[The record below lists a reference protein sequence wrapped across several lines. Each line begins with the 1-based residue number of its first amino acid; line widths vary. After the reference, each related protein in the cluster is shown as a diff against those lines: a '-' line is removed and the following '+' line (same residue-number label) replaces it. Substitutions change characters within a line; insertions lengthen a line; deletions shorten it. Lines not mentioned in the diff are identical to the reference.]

1 MEKKNKE
8 TSGINEYFEVLNA
21 CTLKDPKNKV
31 KTKNHRLRK
40 SFAKCIININI

>member
-1 MEKKNKE
+1 MEKKNRKR
-8 TSGINEYFEVLNA
+8 SVINEYFEVVNA

-31 KTKNHRLRK
+31 KKKDHRLRK